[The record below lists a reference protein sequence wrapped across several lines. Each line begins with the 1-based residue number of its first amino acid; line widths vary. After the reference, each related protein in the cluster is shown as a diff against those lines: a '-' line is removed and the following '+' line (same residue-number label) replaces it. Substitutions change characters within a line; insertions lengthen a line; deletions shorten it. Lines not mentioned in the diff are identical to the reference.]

1 MAYEIK
7 KAAVLGAGVMGAGI
21 AAHLA
26 NAGIECVLLDIVPR
40 ELPEEDE
47 KKGLTKDSKAFR
59 NKFSQ
64 GGLKTA
70 IKSRPASFYSK
81 KFASMIT
88 VGNFEDDMG
97 MLADVDWVI
106 EVVIE
111 NLEIKKK
118 LFAEVAKHTKPG
130 CIVSTNT
137 SGIKIADITADFDD
151 KLKKRFLGTHFFNPP
166 RYLKLVELIPGEKTS
181 KEVLDYMTYFCEDV
195 LGKGVVVCK
204 DVVNFV
210 ANRVG
215 SYDLS
220 NAMRLMVDKGLSVPE
235 LDAIIGKGLGRP
247 GSAVC
252 GTIDLVGLDVGYHVM
267 KNLYDGVPDDEEREM
282 FAPSEFFEKMIENKW
297 LGNKTGQGFYKRIK
311 EGGKKKKLALDY
323 NTMEYVP
330 FEKPKYESVGEAK
343 KHEGSF
349 GERLKILFNG
359 KDIAAE
365 TAREYLCK
373 NFIYATNR
381 IPEISDDIASID
393 DAMRWGYNQKLGPF
407 ETWDALG
414 VKDTVAVMK
423 KMKLKVPK
431 KVEKMLKGG
440 FESFYVKKED
450 GKYVFDFKKGDY
462 VKIEATPKIIILK
475 DRKDAKKVI
484 KENTAASIIDI
495 GDGVICFE
503 FHTKMNAIDDEMIGL
518 INEACDMV
526 EKDFEGMVVANQGT
540 NFSVGANVFKVLIA
554 TQMGEWDFLEKM
566 VKDFQYANMRMKYLK
581 KPVVMAPAGLALG
594 GGCEISMHGAMCI
607 PCGETYMGLVEMGV
621 GVIPAGGG
629 TKEMMVR
636 CTEGIPDGA
645 LENGLNMQTLYQK
658 VFENIGTAKVATSA
672 VEAKEHGFIR
682 WKDPIAINRDHQ
694 IHMAKQAVLGLAKF
708 YRKPDPVKI
717 PVMGDN
723 FKGMA
728 SAILNN
734 MKGGGFVTEY
744 DLVVAEKLIHV
755 IAGGDCAEGTWVTED
770 YILEMEREAF
780 MSLAGEQRTQ
790 DRMMHIINTGKPLR
804 N

>member
-26 NAGIECVLLDIVPR
+26 NAGIECALLDIVPR
-40 ELPEEDE
+40 ELTKEDE
-47 KKGLTKDSKAFR
+47 KNGLTRDSKAFR
-59 NKFSQ
+59 NRFSA
-64 GGLKTA
+64 GGLQNA
-70 IKSRPASFYSK
+70 VKSKPASFYSK

-97 MLADVDWVI
+97 LLADVGWVI
-106 EVVIE
+106 EVVVE

-118 LFAEVAKHTKPG
+118 LFAEVARHVRPD

-137 SGIKIADITADFDD
+137 SGIRIADISADFND
-151 KLKKRFLGTHFFNPP
+151 KLKQRFLGTHFFNPP

-181 KEVLDYMTYFCEDV
+181 KEVLDFMTSFCEDV

-215 SYDLS
+215 SYDLGS
-220 NAMRLMVDKGLSVPE
+220 AMRLMVDKGLSVPE

-247 GSAVC
+247 GSAIC
-252 GTIDLVGLDVGYHVM
+252 GTIDLVGLDVGHHVM

-282 FAPSEFFEKMIENKW
+282 FAPSAFFEKMIENKW
-297 LGNKTGQGFYKRIK
+297 LGNKTGQGFYKRVK
-311 EGGKKKKLALDY
+311 EGGKKTKLALDY
-323 NTMEYVP
+323 NTMEYVA
-330 FEKPKYESVGEAK
+330 FEKPRYESVGEAK

-349 GERLKILFNG
+349 GEKLKILFNG

-365 TAREYLCK
+365 TAREYLCR

-381 IPEISDDIASID
+381 IPEIADDIASID

-414 VKDTVAVMK
+414 VRDTVEVMK

-450 GKYVFDFKKGDY
+450 GKYVFDFSKGGY
-462 VKIEATPKIIILK
+462 VKIGENPRIIILK
-475 DRKDAKKVI
+475 DLKAAQKVI

-495 GDGVICFE
+495 GDGVVCFE
-503 FHTKMNAIDDEMIGL
+503 FHTKMNAIDDEMIAL
-518 INEACDMV
+518 IYEACDRV
-526 EKDFEGMVVANQGT
+526 EKDYRGMVVANQGT
-540 NFSVGANVFKVLIA
+540 NYSVGANVFKVLIA

-566 VKDFQYANMRMKYLK
+566 VRDFQYANMRMKYCK
-581 KPVVMAPAGLALG
+581 KPVVMAPAGMALG
-594 GGCEISMHGAMCI
+594 GGCEIAMHGAMCI
-607 PCGETYMGLVEMGV
+607 PCGETYIGLVEMGV

-629 TKEMMVR
+629 TKELMVR

-645 LENGLNMQTLYQK
+645 VENGLNMQTLYQK
-658 VFENIGTAKVATSA
+658 VFENIGMAKVATSA

-682 WKDPIAINRDHQ
+682 WRDPVAINRDHQ
-694 IHMAKQAVLGLAKF
+694 IHLARQAVLGLEKF

-728 SAILNN
+728 RAILNN

-770 YILEMEREAF
+770 YILDMEREAF
-780 MSLAGEQRTQ
+780 MSLSGEQRTQ

>member
-1 MAYEIK
+1 M
-7 KAAVLGAGVMGAGI
+7 
-21 AAHLA
+21 
-26 NAGIECVLLDIVPR
+26 
-40 ELPEEDE
+40 
-47 KKGLTKDSKAFR
+47 
-59 NKFSQ
+59 
-64 GGLKTA
+64 
-70 IKSRPASFYSK
+70 
-81 KFASMIT
+81 
-88 VGNFEDDMG
+88 
-97 MLADVDWVI
+97 
-106 EVVIE
+106 
-111 NLEIKKK
+111 
-118 LFAEVAKHTKPG
+118 
-130 CIVSTNT
+130 
-137 SGIKIADITADFDD
+137 
-151 KLKKRFLGTHFFNPP
+151 
-166 RYLKLVELIPGEKTS
+166 
-181 KEVLDYMTYFCEDV
+181 
-195 LGKGVVVCK
+195 
-204 DVVNFV
+204 NFV

-215 SYDLS
+215 TYDLS

-247 GSAVC
+247 GSAIC

-282 FAPSEFFEKMIENKW
+282 FAPSEFFAKLIEKKW
-297 LGNKTGQGFYKRIK
+297 LGNKTGQGFYKRVK
-311 EGGKKKKLALDY
+311 EGGKKTKLALDY
-323 NTMEYVP
+323 NTMEYVA
-330 FEKPKYESVGEAK
+330 FEKPRYESVGEAK
-343 KHEGSF
+343 KHEGPF
-349 GERLKILFNG
+349 GERLKLIFNG
-359 KDIAAE
+359 KDVAAE

-381 IPEISDDIASID
+381 IPEIADDIASID

-423 KMKLKVPK
+423 TLKLKVPK

-440 FESFYVKKED
+440 FESFYTEKED
-450 GKYVFDFKKGDY
+450 GKYVYDFTKGDY
-462 VKIEATPKIIILK
+462 VKIESKPRIIILK
-475 DRKDAKKVI
+475 DLKAAKKVI
-484 KENTAASIIDI
+484 KENVAASIIDI
-495 GDGVICFE
+495 GDDVVCFE
-503 FHTKMNAIDDEMIGL
+503 FHTKMNAIDDEMIAL
-518 INEACDMV
+518 IYEACDMV
-526 EKDFEGMVVANQGT
+526 EKNYKGMIVANQGT
-540 NFSVGANVFKVLIA
+540 NYSVGANVFKVLIA

-566 VKDFQYANMRMKYLK
+566 VRDFQYANMRMKYCA

-594 GGCEISMHGAMCI
+594 GGCEIAMHGAMCI
-607 PCGETYMGLVEMGV
+607 PCGETYIGMVEMGV

-636 CTEGIPDGA
+636 VTEGIPDGA
-645 LENGLNMQTLYQK
+645 VENGLNMQTLYQK
-658 VFENIGTAKVATSA
+658 VFENIGMAKVATSA

-682 WKDPIAINRDHQ
+682 WNDPIAINRDHQ
-694 IHMAKQAVLGLAKF
+694 FHMARQAVLGLEKF

-728 SAILNN
+728 KAILNN

-770 YILEMEREAF
+770 YILDMEREAF